1 VISVIENTSVEI
13 SIRDRDRAISLFIK
27 DVRMSDGADDSVR
40 LDDIDRRII
49 HALMRNARDTSAT
62 EIAEQVSVSGATV
75 RNRIARL
82 EDSGIIEGYHPTI
95 DFERADDALLNLFLC
110 HVNFDGIERVAA
122 QLGTIPS
129 VVAVRELMGGQTNL
143 HVLVVG
149 EDTGDLRRIGQ
160 EISKYGVE
168 IKDEFLVERQ
178 MRFPYSPYGPS
189 EDRRA
194 EPPADHISLRG
205 KAELVELTVHEDAPI
220 AGLTLE
226 ESTREG
232 ILQDDTLVVAIERD
246 ESVITPQGDTEI
258 RPHDIVTLLSPTG
271 EQETARQAFQQPS
284 R

>member
-1 VISVIENTSVEI
+1 MSERTS
-13 SIRDRDRAISLFIK
+13 A
-27 DVRMSDGADDSVR
+27 GVR
-40 LDDIDRRII
+40 LDDIDRRIV
-49 HALMRNARDTSAT
+49 HALMRDARNTSST

-82 EDSGIIEGYHPTI
+82 EDSGIVEGYHPTI

-110 HVNFDGIERVAA
+110 HVNFDDIDRVGA

-178 MRFPYSPYGPS
+178 MRFPYAPYGPS
-189 EDRRA
+189 DDQRT
-194 EPPADHISLRG
+194 EPLTDYISLRG
-205 KAELVELTVHEDAPI
+205 KAELAELTVHENAPI
-220 AGLTLE
+220 AGQTLE
-226 ESTREG
+226 RATREE

-246 ESVITPQGDTEI
+246 QSVITPQGDTEI
-258 RPHDIVTLLSPTG
+258 RPHDIVTVLSPTG
-271 EQETARQAFQQPS
+271 DHEAPRRAFQEQPAHDGPTT